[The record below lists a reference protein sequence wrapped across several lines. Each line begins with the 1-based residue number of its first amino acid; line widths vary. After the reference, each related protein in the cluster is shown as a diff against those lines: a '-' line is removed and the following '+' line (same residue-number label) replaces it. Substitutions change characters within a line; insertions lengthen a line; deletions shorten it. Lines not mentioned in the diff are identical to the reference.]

1 MENPQIMWK
10 KLVPILVIVALV
22 SLFAAKL
29 GAPGASDERP
39 LAAAAVK
46 RTFDVEIVESGV
58 LEALN
63 SVTLSSQIPSNR
75 AKIMYIVPEGT
86 HVEKGEVVIRFDPTP
101 FEEELEQYKHE
112 FEEAKAAL
120 DEKLE
125 ETMLEEARAQQET
138 AAADHKVRLS
148 ELQVQNVLY
157 GEGPVS
163 LEESRVQS
171 IQAKTKMEDAQ
182 RHVRDLEPL
191 FEEGFVNAD
200 EINRARNVAEEAKV
214 SYELAKLRYETQRDF
229 VYPAEQERAQAEL
242 AQAKNERGQLELA
255 LEHRAQII
263 QAAAQRAK
271 AAADGAQQRVNR
283 VRTELAKTVITA
295 PNPGFVVYRE
305 ANYGGTLRKPQVGDS
320 VWMNHALVF
329 LPDISKMIVESRVR
343 EIDINKVSLG
353 QSVSVTVDAYPD
365 PVHAGKVYHL
375 GGLATTDPRTKS
387 AAKYFDI
394 RVLLDGTDQR
404 LRPGMSCR
412 IAIHVAN
419 VENELS
425 VPVDAVFRE
434 GARTFCYVWNAGE
447 TKIADVRTGLTDGV
461 HILIKDGLQEGDRVL
476 LTRPAE
482 R

>member
-1 MENPQIMWK
+1 MWK
-10 KLVPILVIVALV
+10 KLVPILVIVALA
-22 SLFAAKL
+22 SIFAAKL
-29 GAPGASDERP
+29 GAPQPGSERL
-39 LAAAAVK
+39 LAAAAVN
-46 RTFDVEIVESGV
+46 RTFDVQIVESGV
-58 LEALN
+58 LEALD

-86 HVEKGEVVIRFDPTP
+86 QVDKGEVVIRFDPTP
-101 FEEELEQYKHE
+101 FEEELEQFRHE
-112 FEEAKAAL
+112 FAEAKAAY

-125 ETMLEEARAQQET
+125 EIKLEEARAQQEI
-138 AAADHKVRLS
+138 AAADHKVRLA

-163 LEESRVQS
+163 LEEARVQS

-214 SYELAKLRYETQRDF
+214 SYQLATMRYETQRDF

-242 AQAKNERGQLELA
+242 AQARNERGQLEMA
-255 LEHRAQII
+255 LTHRAQII
-263 QAAAQRAK
+263 LAAAQRAK
-271 AAADGAQQRVNR
+271 AAADAAEQRMNR
-283 VRTELAKTVITA
+283 VRSELAKTVITA

-305 ANYGGTLRKPQVGDS
+305 SNYGGTLRKPQVGDS

-329 LPDISKMIVESRVR
+329 LPDVSKMIVESRVR
-343 EIDINKVSLG
+343 EIDINKLSVG
-353 QSVSVTVDAYPD
+353 QSVAVTVDAYPD
-365 PVHAGKVYHL
+365 PVHTGKVDHI

-412 IAIHVAN
+412 IAIHVAS
-419 VENELS
+419 VEGKLA

-434 GARTFCYVWNAGE
+434 GARTFCYVWDGRE
-447 TKIADVRTGLTDGV
+447 TRVADVRTGLTDGV
-461 HILIKDGLQEGDRVL
+461 HIVIENGLQEGDRVL